1 MINVYKRLVIFT
13 GPMFSG
19 KTTSLLNSYNF
30 SKVSNNEKI
39 AFKFSKDKRYTDNKN
54 NVNQNK
60 NLDNKNLDNKNLG
73 NKNLDNKNININSN
87 NDLKGNILTHT
98 KNNIPAYYIDKC
110 KDINEYITDDIKE
123 IYIDEGQFFTDIYK
137 WYTILCNSINSI
149 ESIYISGL
157 NYDYKGNIFNEEFN
171 KLIEIKHPYIEIH
184 KLQSKCYKCNCNA
197 DFSILLNKEQRTLM
211 DNNILIGDD
220 SIYQPACKEHIN
232 F

>member
-1 MINVYKRLVIFT
+1 MINVYKRLVIYT

-30 SKVSNNEKI
+30 SKVSNNKKI

-54 NVNQNK
+54 IVDQNK
-60 NLDNKNLDNKNLG
+60 NLDNKNLDNKN
-73 NKNLDNKNININSN
+73 INIDSIDN
-87 NDLKGNILTHT
+87 LKGNILTHT

-110 KDINEYITDDIKE
+110 KDINKFITDDIKE

-137 WYTILCNSINSI
+137 WYTVLCNSINGI

-171 KLIEIKHPYIEIH
+171 KLLEIKNPYVEIH
-184 KLQSKCYKCNCNA
+184 KLHSKCYLCACNA
-197 DFSILLNKEQRTLM
+197 DFSILLNKEQRKLM

>member
-39 AFKFSKDKRYTDNKN
+39 AFKFSKDKRYTDNN
-54 NVNQNK
+54 NIINKNK
-60 NLDNKNLDNKNLG
+60 NLDNKNLDNKN
-73 NKNLDNKNININSN
+73 INIDSIDN
-87 NDLKGNILTHT
+87 LKGNILTHT
-98 KNNIPAYYIDKC
+98 KNNIPAYYIDNC
-110 KDINEYITDDIKE
+110 KDINKFITDDIKE

-137 WYTILCNSINSI
+137 WYTILCNSINGI

-157 NYDYKGNIFNEEFN
+157 NYDYNGNIFNEEFN
-171 KLIEIKHPYIEIH
+171 KLLEIKNPYVEIH
-184 KLQSKCYKCNCNA
+184 KLQSKCYVCACNA
-197 DFSILLNKEQRTLM
+197 DFSILLNNDQKTLM